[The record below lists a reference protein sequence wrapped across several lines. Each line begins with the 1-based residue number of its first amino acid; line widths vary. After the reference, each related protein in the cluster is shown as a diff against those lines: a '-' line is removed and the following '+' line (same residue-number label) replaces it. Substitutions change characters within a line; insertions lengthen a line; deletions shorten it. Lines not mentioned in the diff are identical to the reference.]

1 MKLRIRGNSIRL
13 RLTKT
18 EVANLAEQILV
29 EETTDFGNGQ
39 TLVYAVLSDEKID
52 SVTANF
58 QNGRIEIL
66 IPQQTAKTWAKSE
79 EVGISAEQGALKI
92 MIEKDF
98 NCLTPRNA
106 DEDADTFPH
115 PKSDAVC

>member
-18 EVANLAEQILV
+18 EVANLAEQIAV
-29 EETTDFGNGQ
+29 EEITDFGNGQ
-39 TLVYAVLSDEKID
+39 SLVYAIVPDEKVS
-52 SVTANF
+52 SVTADF

-66 IPQQTAKTWAKSE
+66 IPSQIAKNWAESE
-79 EVGISAEQGALKI
+79 EVGISTEENVLKI
-92 MIEKDF
+92 MVEKDF
-98 NCLTPRNA
+98 TCLTPRNA
-106 DEDADTFPH
+106 EEDADTFPH